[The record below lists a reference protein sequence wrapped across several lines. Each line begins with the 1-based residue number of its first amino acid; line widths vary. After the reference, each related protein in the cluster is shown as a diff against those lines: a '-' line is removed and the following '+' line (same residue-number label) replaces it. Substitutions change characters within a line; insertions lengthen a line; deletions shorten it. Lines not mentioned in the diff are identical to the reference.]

1 MQNRALIYIVCVV
14 ACASLLLLVIA
25 EQGMVEP
32 TPISTERLLV
42 ESETRA
48 TGNTDRPISNTPS
61 STTIVS
67 GKSNTGLTDTG
78 YERDTKHPSFAE
90 NASAHTLHSSRPAKL
105 FETGAISRSEDGW
118 STLNDQS
125 VGPTESIDDLPSR
138 GEFAGSFLFND
149 SPGFSQSESD
159 SDRSEST
166 SEAVTSLT
174 DGFTRVSDLTLR
186 EEVSTITQERRADS
200 NVTRVSMIDRPELRN
215 NSGIL
220 QVQNQ
225 EPTQSQASTEE
236 EGEAQQLGVPPPK
249 RTPAFLKKRSILL
262 EPGQYQFEYGL
273 RYSVDNNSYALAG
286 LLQEGTS
293 QVQVVNANQKR
304 QLVSTPLEF
313 RIGLQENL
321 QGFLSL
327 PIGWSAQSLTAGNS
341 QTESDIFGIGDLGIG
356 LTRVLWA
363 PEKAKIRFLG
373 FLQASAPIGGG
384 EISLSQQDRDASLGA
399 GYWTMTAGGNITE
412 SIDPLILF
420 GSFGYTHTFGTRIQ
434 SGNYVNVGNTIFY
447 QVGVGYGINPYV
459 TLSGSFSGASSGQI
473 RLDDTVATGARSE
486 PFSLRISA
494 SVNKPKEGKKTKLGT
509 NYEPFL
515 RFGLTSLANDVEFG
529 IRWTY

>member
-1 MQNRALIYIVCVV
+1 
-14 ACASLLLLVIA
+14 
-25 EQGMVEP
+25 MVEP

-42 ESETRA
+42 NSEAGA
-48 TGNTDRPISNTPS
+48 TGNSNQLSSNTQRPTS
-61 STTIVS
+61 FIS
-67 GKSNTGLTDTG
+67 GKPNSGLTDTG
-78 YERDTKHPSFAE
+78 YEGDAKHQSHAE
-90 NASAHTLHSSRPAKL
+90 SSYADSLESSQPVKL
-105 FETGAISRSEDGW
+105 VETDAINRSEDGW

-125 VGPTESIDDLPSR
+125 VGPTASIDDSPSS
-138 GEFAGSFLFND
+138 GEFGGSFLLND
-149 SPGFSQSESD
+149 SPAFSQSESD
-159 SDRSEST
+159 RNRLDST
-166 SEAVTSLT
+166 SETEKSLT
-174 DGFTRVSDLTLR
+174 DGFTRVSDLPLR
-186 EEVSTITQERRADS
+186 EESATITQERARNS

-215 NSGIL
+215 NSSIL

-225 EPTQSQASTEE
+225 EPTQSQASNEE

>member
-1 MQNRALIYIVCVV
+1 
-14 ACASLLLLVIA
+14 
-25 EQGMVEP
+25 MVEP

-42 ESETRA
+42 NSETGA
-48 TGNTDRPISNTPS
+48 TGNSNQPTSDTQRPTSFISGNPN
-61 STTIVS
+61 S
-67 GKSNTGLTDTG
+67 GLIDTG
-78 YERDTKHPSFAE
+78 HESDAKHQSLAESSYADTLE
-90 NASAHTLHSSRPAKL
+90 SSQSVRL
-105 FETGAISRSEDGW
+105 VETDAINRTEDGW

-125 VGPTESIDDLPSR
+125 VGPTASIDDSPSR
-138 GEFAGSFLFND
+138 GEFGGSFLLND
-149 SPGFSQSESD
+149 SPAFSQSESD
-159 SDRSEST
+159 RNRPDST
-166 SEAVTSLT
+166 LEPEKSLT
-174 DGFTRVSDLTLR
+174 DGFTRVSDLPLR
-186 EEVSTITQERRADS
+186 EENAMVTQERARNS

-215 NSGIL
+215 NSSIL

-225 EPTQSQASTEE
+225 EPTQSQASNEE

>member
-1 MQNRALIYIVCVV
+1 
-14 ACASLLLLVIA
+14 
-25 EQGMVEP
+25 MVEP

-42 ESETRA
+42 NSEAGA
-48 TGNTDRPISNTPS
+48 TGNSNQLSSNTQRPTS
-61 STTIVS
+61 FIS
-67 GKSNTGLTDTG
+67 GKPNSGLTDTG
-78 YERDTKHPSFAE
+78 YEGDAKHQSHAE
-90 NASAHTLHSSRPAKL
+90 SSYADSLESSQPVKL
-105 FETGAISRSEDGW
+105 VETDAINRSEDGW

-125 VGPTESIDDLPSR
+125 VGPTASIDDSLSR
-138 GEFAGSFLFND
+138 GEFGGSFLLND
-149 SPGFSQSESD
+149 SPAFSESESD
-159 SDRSEST
+159 RNRSNST
-166 SEAVTSLT
+166 SEPETSLT
-174 DGFTRVSDLTLR
+174 DGFTRVSDLPLR
-186 EEVSTITQERRADS
+186 EEDSTVTQERARNS

-215 NSGIL
+215 NSSIL

-225 EPTQSQASTEE
+225 EPTQSQASNEE

-363 PEKAKIRFLG
+363 PEKVKIRFLG

-420 GSFGYTHTFGTRIQ
+420 GSFGYTHTFGTRID

>member
-1 MQNRALIYIVCVV
+1 
-14 ACASLLLLVIA
+14 
-25 EQGMVEP
+25 MVEP

-42 ESETRA
+42 NSETGA
-48 TGNTDRPISNTPS
+48 TGNSNQPTSDTQRPTSFISGNPN
-61 STTIVS
+61 S
-67 GKSNTGLTDTG
+67 GLIDTG
-78 YERDTKHPSFAE
+78 HESDAQHQSLAESYYADTLE
-90 NASAHTLHSSRPAKL
+90 SSQSVKL
-105 FETGAISRSEDGW
+105 VETDAINRTEGGW

-125 VGPTESIDDLPSR
+125 VGPTASIDDSPSR
-138 GEFAGSFLFND
+138 GEFGGSFLLND
-149 SPGFSQSESD
+149 SPAFSQSD
-159 SDRSEST
+159 SDGNRSNST
-166 SEAVTSLT
+166 SEPETSLT
-174 DGFTRVSDLTLR
+174 DGFTRVSDLPLR
-186 EEVSTITQERRADS
+186 EEDSTVTQERARNS

-215 NSGIL
+215 NSSIL

-225 EPTQSQASTEE
+225 EPTQSQASNEE

-363 PEKAKIRFLG
+363 PEKVKIRLLG

-420 GSFGYTHTFGTRIQ
+420 GSFGYTHTFGTRID